1 MTTQNRIYI
10 LSDIHIGDNS
20 PTCWYQ
26 QKYHEPYLI
35 TALEYILSNA
45 SVVQELILM
54 GDLVDFWT
62 YPPHQQPPSFQEI
75 INANPNILGPNGKLN
90 QVLTALQGR
99 VSYVNGN
106 HDISLTQSDLN
117 LLNNPQHYQITKRD
131 DFYYPLAPDNTIL
144 CTHGHTFTFFNA
156 PDTLTSLKMPVGH
169 FVTRA
174 VAYMMHNKLQP
185 GQTVA
190 DISDDGAPGFNL
202 IALLNANP
210 NHSLPH
216 ALLEYVRVQTGIPLT
231 ESVVLPDGSA
241 ITYGDAE
248 KLYDG
253 LWKQWVAEGSAAT
266 GNPNDGIL
274 YAFKAVYA
282 DYDGTYMPW
291 FAQSAAFQNGASL
304 VATGHT
310 HFPKRG
316 LQNSLINYV
325 NSGFMC
331 HAKPDGAT
339 RHFNFACIL
348 TDSLDY
354 YVDMVNDSAPYI
366 TDDGSVPSDSIVV
379 APTQDF
385 SCYLILEN
393 NSQYDWT
400 LKSKAL
406 GNGHWIVPPPDVLQ
420 AGTTVTCW
428 AQDYIGGH
436 GTDGILNFL
445 GNTQPPTPLL
455 IRFDCPTGFYS
466 NQAST
471 TLGTLYA
478 KSGSDQNWGAPGH
491 VPSGE
496 HPLFIK
502 VVLT

>member
-35 TALEYILSNA
+35 AALDYVLLRA
-45 SVVQELILM
+45 SVVQELVLM

-75 INANPNILGPNGKLN
+75 INANPNVLGANGKLN
-90 QVLTALQGR
+90 EVLTALQGR

-106 HDISLTQSDLN
+106 HDINLTQSDLD
-117 LLNNPQHYQITKRD
+117 LLANPQGYSIAHRGN
-131 DFYYPLAPDNTIL
+131 FYYPLAPDPKIL

-156 PDTLTSLKMPVGH
+156 PDTLTTLQTPVGH

-190 DISDDGAPGFNL
+190 DFSDDGAPGFNL
-202 IALLNANP
+202 LALLKSNP
-210 NHSLPH
+210 NHSLPQ
-216 ALLEYVRVQTGIPLT
+216 ALLEYVRSQTGIPLN
-231 ESVVLPDGSA
+231 EPVILPDGTV
-241 ITYGDAE
+241 ITYGQAE
-248 KLYDG
+248 TLYDG
-253 LWKQWVAEGSAAT
+253 LWKQWVAQGSAAT
-266 GNPNDGIL
+266 GNPNDGEL

-291 FAQSAAFQNGASL
+291 FAQSAAFQTGASL

-310 HFPKRG
+310 HFPKSG
-316 LQNSLINYV
+316 LQNSLIKYI

-339 RHFNFACIL
+339 KHFNFASIRS
-348 TDSLDY
+348 DSLDY
-354 YVDMVNDSAPYI
+354 YVEKVDDAFQV
-366 TDDGSVPSDSIVV
+366 TDDASVPPDSIVV

-385 SCYLILEN
+385 SCYIILEN
-393 NSQYDWT
+393 DTPYDWR
-400 LKSKAL
+400 LLNAVL
-406 GNGHWIVPPPDVLQ
+406 GNGHWIVPPPALLH
-420 AGTTVTCW
+420 AGTTATCW
-428 AQDYIGGH
+428 AQDYPGIH
-436 GTDGILNFL
+436 GTDGVINYLKNSQAPMQL
-445 GNTQPPTPLL
+445 SLS
-455 IRFDCPTGFYS
+455 FDCPTGIFP
-466 NQAST
+466 NTAT
-471 TLGTLYA
+471 AGIGTLYA
-478 KSGSDQNWGAPGH
+478 KSGSDQNWGNPGA
-491 VPSGE
+491 VPRGG

>member
-35 TALEYILSNA
+35 AALNYVLSNA
-45 SVVQELILM
+45 SVAQELILM

-62 YPPHQQPPSFQEI
+62 YPPHQQPPSFQDI
-75 INANPNILGPNGKLN
+75 INVNPNILGPNGKLN
-90 QVLTALQGR
+90 EVLTALQGR
-99 VSYVNGN
+99 VSYLNGN
-106 HDISLTQSDLN
+106 HDITVTQSDLD
-117 LLNNPQHYQITKRD
+117 LLANPQGYSITKRD
-131 DFYYPLAPDNTIL
+131 DFYYPLAPDPTIL

-156 PDTLTSLKMPVGH
+156 PDTLTALKMPVGH

-190 DISDDGAPGFNL
+190 DISDDGAPGFDP
-202 IALLNANP
+202 IALLKTNP
-210 NHSLPH
+210 NHTLPQ
-216 ALLEYVRVQTGIPLT
+216 ALLEYVRSQTGIPLT
-231 ESVVLPDGSA
+231 ESVVLPDGTS
-241 ITYGDAE
+241 ITYGQAE
-248 KLYDG
+248 TLYDG
-253 LWKQWVAEGSAAT
+253 LWKQWVAQGSAAT
-266 GNPNDGIL
+266 GNAIDGEL
-274 YAFKAVYA
+274 YAFKSVYA

-310 HFPKRG
+310 HFPKLG
-316 LQNSLINYV
+316 LQNSLIKYV

-339 RHFNFACIL
+339 KHFNFAIIH
-348 TDSLDY
+348 TDALDY
-354 YVDMVNDSAPYI
+354 HVEMVNPSPPII
-366 TDDGSVPSDSIVV
+366 TDDASVPTDSIVI

-385 SCYLILEN
+385 SCYIVLEN
-393 NSQYDWT
+393 NSPYDWKLLT
-400 LKSKAL
+400 KVL
-406 GNGHWIVPPPDVLQ
+406 GNGHWIVPPPNVLQ

-428 AQDYIGGH
+428 VQDYVGVH
-436 GTDGILNFL
+436 GTDGTVNFL
-445 GNTQPPTPLL
+445 SNGQSPMPLA
-455 IRFDCPTGFYS
+455 ISFDCPTGLFP
-466 NQAST
+466 NKAST
-471 TLGTLYA
+471 TQGTLYA
-478 KSGSDQNWGAPGH
+478 KSGSDQNWGAPGN
-491 VPSGE
+491 VPSGG